1 MPFDKFYGMRSDG
14 IGNVFIFPQCLTAAL
29 HITDSTDAIHDSHV
43 MTMTRFLVIKQ
54 FRIVASGRFT
64 FKIFLITHFNRS
76 RFIVI
81 GYLTILD
88 KHTRNTVA
96 RCGHNVMIIKPQIA
110 QRGREGSVP
119 ILLACL
125 VAQSQMPLAECSG
138 SISCTLEHVGHCIL
152 GWTDNH
158 PCITGRN
165 IGIRFAPGIFSSQQ
179 RIAGRCT
186 GGSYRMCIGK
196 ADTFFCQLIDI
207 RCFYI
212 LGSVTFQVSISQVVS
227 IDDDDIRFL
236 GRFFGM
242 RSIGWDQRKQRE
254 EGDSFLHKS
263 KKLS

>member
-1 MPFDKFYGMRSDG
+1 MVQFQLLQCFHQFAYTPVKLGDGITTRSHTCNSLEAFVWETGNMDIIGSKVHEERLILMPFDKFYGMRSDG
-14 IGNVFIFPQCLTAAL
+14 IGNVFIFPQCFTAAL
-29 HITDSTDAIHDSHV
+29 HITDSTDAIYDGHI

-54 FRIVASGRFT
+54 FRIVASGRFA
-64 FKIFLITHFNRS
+64 FKVFLITHFNRS

-165 IGIRFAPGIFSSQQ
+165 IGIRFAPGIFSGQ
-179 RIAGRCT
+179 
-186 GGSYRMCIGK
+186 
-196 ADTFFCQLIDI
+196 
-207 RCFYI
+207 
-212 LGSVTFQVSISQVVS
+212 
-227 IDDDDIRFL
+227 
-236 GRFFGM
+236 
-242 RSIGWDQRKQRE
+242 
-254 EGDSFLHKS
+254 
-263 KKLS
+263 